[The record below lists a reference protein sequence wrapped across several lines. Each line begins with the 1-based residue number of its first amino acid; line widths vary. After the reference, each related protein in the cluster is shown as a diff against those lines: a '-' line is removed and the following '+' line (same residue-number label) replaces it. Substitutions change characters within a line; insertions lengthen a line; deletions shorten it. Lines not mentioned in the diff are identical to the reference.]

1 MAQDILRQLQDIR
14 QKALDNLEAQ
24 HQELLFKTIQRLE
37 REVVNIASEL
47 PSRTGTLFNTRLAIE
62 IRPKLQQ
69 AIEELYLK
77 PVQTFIKDYDKI
89 AGTIVATYGKLSE
102 QKNLKGELLIPKEF
116 AQITEADLVVIQ
128 QLKKLAFTNFQN
140 LGNELANT
148 LAGEVYQSTLVGRSF
163 NDMVQTIREKING
176 IYQFSDNKK
185 AQQLVEYISNNPDGA
200 EVNIAIDELKQVYGR
215 NTQGDSFVK
224 YASLL
229 VTDSI
234 MGFDG
239 QLAKYR
245 ADALGLGSFL
255 YYGSIIK
262 DSRDFCRK
270 HTGKVYTEEE
280 INQIWASD
288 TGQGRDQGSPF
299 IVRGGYNCRHSWQPV
314 DPSWVDEEGNSTI

>member
-1 MAQDILRQLQDIR
+1 MAQDILQQLQAIR
-14 QKALDNLEAQ
+14 ERTIDNLEAQ
-24 HQELLFKTIQRLE
+24 HQELLFKTLRRLE
-37 REVVNIASEL
+37 QEVVNIASEL
-47 PSRTGTLFNTRLAIE
+47 PTKTGELYSTRLAIE
-62 IRPKLQQ
+62 IRPRLQQ
-69 AIEELYLK
+69 AIEEFYLK

-89 AGTIVATYGKLSE
+89 AGVIVATYGKLPIPPE
-102 QKNLKGELLIPKEF
+102 FKN
-116 AQITEADLVVIQ
+116 ITQADLVTIQ
-128 QLKKLAFTNFQN
+128 QLKQLAFTNFQN

-185 AQQLVEYISNNPDGA
+185 AQQLVEYIANNPDGA
-200 EVNIAIDELKQVYGR
+200 EVNTAIDELKQVYGR
-215 NTQGDSFVK
+215 TSEGDSFVK

-239 QLAKYR
+239 QLAKFR
-245 ADALGLGSFL
+245 ADELGLTSYL

-270 HTGKVYTEEE
+270 HAGKVYTEEQ
-280 INQIWASD
+280 IRQIWAND

-299 IVRGGYNCRHSWQPV
+299 IVRGGYNCRHSWQPI
-314 DPSWVDEEGNSTI
+314 DPSWVDEEGNSTL

>member
-1 MAQDILRQLQDIR
+1 MAQDILRQLQEIR

-47 PSRTGTLFNTRLAIE
+47 PTRTGELYSTRLAIE
-62 IRPKLQQ
+62 IKPRLQQ

-77 PVQTFIKDYDKI
+77 PVQSFIKDYDKI
-89 AGTIVATYGKLSE
+89 AGVIVASYGKLP
-102 QKNLKGELLIPKEF
+102 IPPEF
-116 AQITEADLVVIQ
+116 KSITEADLVVIQ
-128 QLKKLAFTNFQN
+128 QLKRLAFTNFQN

-200 EVNIAIDELKQVYGR
+200 EVDTAIDELKQVYGR
-215 NTQGDSFVK
+215 STQGDSFVK

-239 QLAKYR
+239 QLAKFR
-245 ADALGLGSFL
+245 ADELGLNSYL

-270 HTGKVYTEEE
+270 HTGKVYTEEQ
-280 INQIWASD
+280 INQIWAND
-288 TGQGRDQGSPF
+288 TAQGRDQGSPF

-314 DPSWVDEEGNSTI
+314 DPSWVDDEGNSTI

>member
-1 MAQDILRQLQDIR
+1 VAQDILQQLQAIR
-14 QKALDNLEAQ
+14 ERTIDNLEAQ
-24 HQELLFKTIQRLE
+24 HQELLFKTLRRLE
-37 REVVNIASEL
+37 QEVVNIASEL
-47 PSRTGTLFNTRLAIE
+47 PNKTGELYSTRLAIE
-62 IRPKLQQ
+62 IRPRLQQ
-69 AIEELYLK
+69 AIEEFYLK

-89 AGTIVATYGKLSE
+89 AGVIVATYGKLPIPAE
-102 QKNLKGELLIPKEF
+102 FKN
-116 AQITEADLVVIQ
+116 ITQADLVTIQ
-128 QLKKLAFTNFQN
+128 QLKQLAFTNFQN

-185 AQQLVEYISNNPDGA
+185 AQQLVEYIANNPDGA
-200 EVNIAIDELKQVYGR
+200 QVETAIDELKQVYGR
-215 NTQGDSFVK
+215 TTAGDSFVK

-239 QLAKYR
+239 QLAKFR
-245 ADALGLGSFL
+245 ADELGLTSYL

-270 HTGKVYTEEE
+270 HAGKVYTEEQIRE
-280 INQIWASD
+280 IWAND

-299 IVRGGYNCRHSWQPV
+299 IVRGGYNCRHSWQPI
-314 DPSWVDEEGNSTI
+314 DPSWVDEEGNSTL

>member
-1 MAQDILRQLQDIR
+1 MAQDILRQLQEIR

-47 PSRTGTLFNTRLAIE
+47 PTRTGELYSTRLAIE
-62 IRPKLQQ
+62 IKPRLQQ

-77 PVQTFIKDYDKI
+77 PVQSFIKDYDKI
-89 AGTIVATYGKLSE
+89 AGVIVASYGKLP
-102 QKNLKGELLIPKEF
+102 IPPEF
-116 AQITEADLVVIQ
+116 KSITEADLVVIQ
-128 QLKKLAFTNFQN
+128 QLKRLAFINFQN

-163 NDMVQTIREKING
+163 NDMVQTVREKING

-200 EVNIAIDELKQVYGR
+200 EVNTAIDELKQVYGR
-215 NTQGDSFVK
+215 NTEGDSFVK

-239 QLAKYR
+239 QLAKFR
-245 ADALGLGSFL
+245 ADELGLSSYL

-270 HTGKVYTEEE
+270 HTGKVYTEEQ
-280 INQIWASD
+280 INQIWAND
-288 TGQGRDQGSPF
+288 TAQGRDQGSPF

-314 DPSWVDEEGNSTI
+314 DPSWVDDEGNSTI

>member
-1 MAQDILRQLQDIR
+1 VAQDILRQLQEIR

-37 REVVNIASEL
+37 REVVSIASEL
-47 PSRTGTLFNTRLAIE
+47 PTRTGELYSTRLAIE
-62 IRPKLQQ
+62 IKPKLQQ

-89 AGTIVATYGKLSE
+89 AGVIVASYGKL
-102 QKNLKGELLIPKEF
+102 PVPAEF
-116 AQITEADLVVIQ
+116 KSITEADLVVIQ
-128 QLKKLAFTNFQN
+128 QLKRLAFTNFQN

-163 NDMVQTIREKING
+163 NNMVETIREKING

-185 AQQLVEYISNNPDGA
+185 AQQLVEYIANNPDGA
-200 EVNIAIDELKQVYGR
+200 EVNTAIDELKQTYGR
-215 NTQGDSFVK
+215 TTEGDSFVK

-239 QLAKYR
+239 QLAKFR
-245 ADALGLGSFL
+245 ADELGFNSYL

-262 DSRDFCRK
+262 DSRDFCIK

-280 INQIWASD
+280 INEIWAND
-288 TGQGRDQGSPF
+288 TKQGRDQGSPF
-299 IVRGGYNCRHSWQPV
+299 IVRGGYNCRHSWQPI
-314 DPSWVDEEGNSTI
+314 DPSWVDEEGNTTI

>member
-1 MAQDILRQLQDIR
+1 MAQDILRQLQEIR

-37 REVVNIASEL
+37 REVINIASEL
-47 PSRTGTLFNTRLAIE
+47 PTKTGELYSTRLAIE
-62 IRPKLQQ
+62 IKPRLQQ

-77 PVQTFIKDYDKI
+77 PVQSFIKDYDKI
-89 AGTIVATYGKLSE
+89 AGVIVASYGKLP
-102 QKNLKGELLIPKEF
+102 IPPEF
-116 AQITEADLVVIQ
+116 KSITEADLVVIQ
-128 QLKKLAFTNFQN
+128 QLKRLAFTNFQN

-200 EVNIAIDELKQVYGR
+200 EVDTAIDELKQVYGR

-239 QLAKYR
+239 QLAKFR
-245 ADALGLGSFL
+245 ADELGLNSYL

-270 HTGKVYTEEE
+270 HTGKVYTEEQ
-280 INQIWASD
+280 INQIWAND
-288 TGQGRDQGSPF
+288 TAQGRDQGSPF

-314 DPSWVDEEGNSTI
+314 DPSWVDDEGNSTI

>member
-1 MAQDILRQLQDIR
+1 VAQDILRQLQEIK

-37 REVVNIASEL
+37 REVVSIASEL
-47 PSRTGTLFNTRLAIE
+47 PTRTGELYSTRLAIE
-62 IRPKLQQ
+62 IKPKLQQ

-89 AGTIVATYGKLSE
+89 AGVIVASYGKLP
-102 QKNLKGELLIPKEF
+102 IPPEF
-116 AQITEADLVVIQ
+116 KSITEADLVVIQ
-128 QLKKLAFTNFQN
+128 QLKRLAFTNFQN

-200 EVNIAIDELKQVYGR
+200 EVDTAIDELKQVYGR

-224 YASLL
+224 YASIL

-239 QLAKYR
+239 QLAKFR
-245 ADALGLGSFL
+245 ADELGLGSYL

-270 HTGKVYTEEE
+270 HTGKVYTEEQ
-280 INQIWASD
+280 INQIWAND
-288 TGQGRDQGSPF
+288 TAQGRDQGSPF
-299 IVRGGYNCRHSWQPV
+299 IVRGGYNCRHSWQPI
-314 DPSWVDEEGNSTI
+314 DPSWVDEEGNTTI

>member
-1 MAQDILRQLQDIR
+1 MAQDILQQLQAIR
-14 QKALDNLEAQ
+14 ERTIDNLEAQ
-24 HQELLFKTIQRLE
+24 HQELLFKTLRRLE
-37 REVVNIASEL
+37 QEVVNIASEL
-47 PSRTGTLFNTRLAIE
+47 PTKTGELYSTRLAIE
-62 IRPKLQQ
+62 IRPRLQQ
-69 AIEELYLK
+69 AIEEFYLK

-89 AGTIVATYGKLSE
+89 AGVIVATYGKLPIPPE
-102 QKNLKGELLIPKEF
+102 FKN
-116 AQITEADLVVIQ
+116 ITQADLVTIQ
-128 QLKKLAFTNFQN
+128 QLKQLAFTNFQN

-185 AQQLVEYISNNPDGA
+185 AQQLVEYIANNPDGA
-200 EVNIAIDELKQVYGR
+200 EVETAIDELKQVYGR
-215 NTQGDSFVK
+215 TSAGDSFVK

-239 QLAKYR
+239 QLAKFR
-245 ADALGLGSFL
+245 ADELGLTSYL

-270 HTGKVYTEEE
+270 HAGKVYTEEQIKE
-280 INQIWASD
+280 IWAND
-288 TGQGRDQGSPF
+288 TAQGRDQGSPF

-314 DPSWVDEEGNSTI
+314 DPSWVDEEGNSTL

>member
-1 MAQDILRQLQDIR
+1 MAQDILQQLQAIR
-14 QKALDNLEAQ
+14 ERTIDNLEAQ
-24 HQELLFKTIQRLE
+24 HQELLFKTLRRLE
-37 REVVNIASEL
+37 QEVVNIASEL
-47 PSRTGTLFNTRLAIE
+47 PNKTGELYSTRLAIE
-62 IRPKLQQ
+62 IRPRLQQ
-69 AIEELYLK
+69 AIEEFYLK

-89 AGTIVATYGKLSE
+89 AGVIVATYGKLPIPPE
-102 QKNLKGELLIPKEF
+102 FKN
-116 AQITEADLVVIQ
+116 ITQADLVTIQ
-128 QLKKLAFTNFQN
+128 QLKQLAFTNFQN

-185 AQQLVEYISNNPDGA
+185 AQQLVEYIANNPDGA
-200 EVNIAIDELKQVYGR
+200 EVETAIDELKQVYGR
-215 NTQGDSFVK
+215 TSAGDSFVK

-239 QLAKYR
+239 QLAKFR
-245 ADALGLGSFL
+245 ADELGLTSYL

-270 HTGKVYTEEE
+270 HAGKVYTEEQIRE
-280 INQIWASD
+280 IWAND

-299 IVRGGYNCRHSWQPV
+299 IVRGGYNCRHSWQPI
-314 DPSWVDEEGNSTI
+314 DPSWVDEEGNSTL

>member
-1 MAQDILRQLQDIR
+1 MAQDILQQLQAIR
-14 QKALDNLEAQ
+14 ERTIDNLEAQ
-24 HQELLFKTIQRLE
+24 HQELLFKTLRRLE
-37 REVVNIASEL
+37 QEVVNIASEL
-47 PSRTGTLFNTRLAIE
+47 PTKTGELYSTRLAIE
-62 IRPKLQQ
+62 IRPRLQQ
-69 AIEELYLK
+69 AIEEFYLK

-89 AGTIVATYGKLSE
+89 AGVIVATYGKLPIPPE
-102 QKNLKGELLIPKEF
+102 FKN
-116 AQITEADLVVIQ
+116 ITQADLVTIQ
-128 QLKKLAFTNFQN
+128 QLKQLAFTNFQN

-185 AQQLVEYISNNPDGA
+185 AQQLVEYIANNPDGA
-200 EVNIAIDELKQVYGR
+200 EVNTAIDELKQVYGR
-215 NTQGDSFVK
+215 TSEGDSFVK

-239 QLAKYR
+239 QLAKFR
-245 ADALGLGSFL
+245 ADELGLTSYL

-262 DSRDFCRK
+262 DSRNFCRK
-270 HTGKVYTEEE
+270 HAGKVYTEEQ
-280 INQIWASD
+280 IRQIWAND

-299 IVRGGYNCRHSWQPV
+299 IVRGGYNCRHSWQPI
-314 DPSWVDEEGNSTI
+314 DPSWVDEEGNSTL

>member
-1 MAQDILRQLQDIR
+1 MAQDILRQLQEIR

-47 PSRTGTLFNTRLAIE
+47 PTRTGELYSTRLAIE
-62 IRPKLQQ
+62 IKPRLQQ

-77 PVQTFIKDYDKI
+77 PVQSFIKDYDKI
-89 AGTIVATYGKLSE
+89 AGVIVASYGKLP
-102 QKNLKGELLIPKEF
+102 IPPEF
-116 AQITEADLVVIQ
+116 KSITEADLVVIQ
-128 QLKKLAFTNFQN
+128 QLKRLAFTNFQN

-163 NDMVQTIREKING
+163 NDMVQTVREKING

-200 EVNIAIDELKQVYGR
+200 EVNTAIDELKQVYGR
-215 NTQGDSFVK
+215 NTEGDSFVK

-239 QLAKYR
+239 QLAKFR
-245 ADALGLGSFL
+245 ADELGLSSYL

-280 INQIWASD
+280 INQIWAND
-288 TGQGRDQGSPF
+288 TAQGRDQGSPF

-314 DPSWVDEEGNSTI
+314 DPSWVDDEGNSTI

>member
-1 MAQDILRQLQDIR
+1 MAQDILQQLQAIR
-14 QKALDNLEAQ
+14 ERTIDNLEAQ
-24 HQELLFKTIQRLE
+24 HQELLFKTLRRLE
-37 REVVNIASEL
+37 QEVVNIASEL
-47 PSRTGTLFNTRLAIE
+47 PTKTGELYSTRIAIE

-69 AIEELYLK
+69 AIEEFYLK

-89 AGTIVATYGKLSE
+89 AGVIVATYGKIPIPLE
-102 QKNLKGELLIPKEF
+102 FKN
-116 AQITEADLVVIQ
+116 ITQADLVTIQ
-128 QLKKLAFTNFQN
+128 QLKQLAFTNFQN

-185 AQQLVEYISNNPDGA
+185 AQQLVEYIANNPDGA
-200 EVNIAIDELKQVYGR
+200 EVNTAIDELKQVYGR
-215 NTQGDSFVK
+215 TSEGDSFVK

-239 QLAKYR
+239 QLAKFR
-245 ADALGLGSFL
+245 ADELGLTSYL

-270 HTGKVYTEEE
+270 HAGKVYTEEQ
-280 INQIWASD
+280 IRQIWAND

-299 IVRGGYNCRHSWQPV
+299 IVRGGYNCRHSWQPI
-314 DPSWVDEEGNSTI
+314 DPSWVDEEGNSTL

>member
-1 MAQDILRQLQDIR
+1 MADILKQLQDIR

-37 REVVNIASEL
+37 REVINIASEL
-47 PSRTGTLFNTRLAIE
+47 PTKTGELYSTRLAIE
-62 IRPKLQQ
+62 IKPRLQQ

-89 AGTIVATYGKLSE
+89 AGVIVATYGKLP
-102 QKNLKGELLIPKEF
+102 IPPEF
-116 AQITEADLVVIQ
+116 KQITEADLVVIQ
-128 QLKKLAFTNFQN
+128 QLKRLAFTNFQN

-176 IYQFSDNKK
+176 IYQYSDNKK
-185 AQQLVEYISNNPDGA
+185 AQQLVEYISNNPSGSQVDT
-200 EVNIAIDELKQVYGR
+200 AIDELKQTYGR
-215 NTQGDSFVK
+215 TTQGDSFVK

-262 DSRDFCRK
+262 DSRNFCRL
-270 HTGKVYTEEE
+270 HAGKVYTEEE

>member
-1 MAQDILRQLQDIR
+1 MAQDILRQLQEIR

-47 PSRTGTLFNTRLAIE
+47 PTRTGELYSTRLAIE
-62 IRPKLQQ
+62 IKPRLQQ

-77 PVQTFIKDYDKI
+77 PVQSFIKDYDKI
-89 AGTIVATYGKLSE
+89 AGVIVASYGKLP
-102 QKNLKGELLIPKEF
+102 IPPEF
-116 AQITEADLVVIQ
+116 KSITEADLVVIQ
-128 QLKKLAFTNFQN
+128 QLKRLAFTNFQN

-163 NDMVQTIREKING
+163 NDMVQTVREKING

-200 EVNIAIDELKQVYGR
+200 EVDTAIDELKQVYGR
-215 NTQGDSFVK
+215 NTEGDSFVK

-239 QLAKYR
+239 QLAKFR
-245 ADALGLGSFL
+245 ADELGLNSYL

-270 HTGKVYTEEE
+270 HTGKVYTEEQ
-280 INQIWASD
+280 INQIWAND
-288 TGQGRDQGSPF
+288 TAQGRDQGSPF

-314 DPSWVDEEGNSTI
+314 DPSWVDDEGNSTI

>member
-1 MAQDILRQLQDIR
+1 VAQNILQQLQAIR
-14 QKALDNLEAQ
+14 ERTIDNLEAQ
-24 HQELLFKTIQRLE
+24 HQELLFKTLRRLE
-37 REVVNIASEL
+37 QEVVNIASEL
-47 PSRTGTLFNTRLAIE
+47 PTKTGELYSTRLAIE
-62 IRPKLQQ
+62 IRPRLQQ
-69 AIEELYLK
+69 AIEEFYLK
-77 PVQTFIKDYDKI
+77 PVQTFVKDYDKI
-89 AGTIVATYGKLSE
+89 AGVIVATYGKLPIPPE
-102 QKNLKGELLIPKEF
+102 FKN
-116 AQITEADLVVIQ
+116 ITEADLVTIQ
-128 QLKKLAFTNFQN
+128 QLKRLAFTNFQN

-185 AQQLVEYISNNPDGA
+185 AQQLVEYIANNPDGA
-200 EVNIAIDELKQVYGR
+200 EVNTAIDELKQVYGR
-215 NTQGDSFVK
+215 TSAGDSFVK

-239 QLAKYR
+239 QLAKFR
-245 ADALGLGSFL
+245 ADELGLTSYL

-270 HTGKVYTEEE
+270 HAGKVYTEEQIRE
-280 INQIWASD
+280 IWANDS
-288 TGQGRDQGSPF
+288 GQGRDLGSPF
-299 IVRGGYNCRHSWQPV
+299 IVRGGYNCRHSWQPI

>member
-1 MAQDILRQLQDIR
+1 VAQDILRQLQEIR

-47 PSRTGTLFNTRLAIE
+47 PTRTGELYSTRLAIE
-62 IRPKLQQ
+62 IKPRLQQ

-77 PVQTFIKDYDKI
+77 PVQSFIKDYDKI
-89 AGTIVATYGKLSE
+89 AGVIVASYGKLP
-102 QKNLKGELLIPKEF
+102 IPPEF
-116 AQITEADLVVIQ
+116 KSITEADLVVIQ
-128 QLKKLAFTNFQN
+128 QLKRLAFTNFQN

-163 NDMVQTIREKING
+163 NDMVQTVREKING

-185 AQQLVEYISNNPDGA
+185 AQQLVEYIANNPDGA
-200 EVNIAIDELKQVYGR
+200 EVNTAIDELKQVYGR
-215 NTQGDSFVK
+215 NTEGDSFVK

-239 QLAKYR
+239 QLAKFR
-245 ADALGLGSFL
+245 ADELGLSSYL

-270 HTGKVYTEEE
+270 HTGKVYTEEQ
-280 INQIWASD
+280 INQIWAND
-288 TGQGRDQGSPF
+288 TAQGRDQGSPF

-314 DPSWVDEEGNSTI
+314 DPSWVDDEGNSTI

>member
-37 REVVNIASEL
+37 REVVSIASEL
-47 PSRTGTLFNTRLAIE
+47 PTRTGELYSTRLAIE
-62 IRPKLQQ
+62 IKPKLQQ

-77 PVQTFIKDYDKI
+77 PTQTFIKDYDKI
-89 AGTIVATYGKLSE
+89 AGVIVATYGKLP
-102 QKNLKGELLIPKEF
+102 IPPEF
-116 AQITEADLVVIQ
+116 KSITEADLVIIQ
-128 QLKKLAFTNFQN
+128 QLKRLAFTNFQN

-185 AQQLVEYISNNPDGA
+185 AQQLVEYIANNPNGSQVDT
-200 EVNIAIDELKQVYGR
+200 AIDELKQTYGR
-215 NTQGDSFVK
+215 TTQGDSFVK
-224 YASLL
+224 YAGLL

-245 ADALGLGSFL
+245 ADALGLNSYL

-262 DSRDFCRK
+262 DSRDFCRL
-270 HTGKVYTEEE
+270 HAGKVYTEEQ
-280 INQIWASD
+280 INQIWSND

-299 IVRGGYNCRHSWQPV
+299 IVRGGYNCRHSWQPI

>member
-1 MAQDILRQLQDIR
+1 MAQDILRQLQEIR

-47 PSRTGTLFNTRLAIE
+47 PTRTGELYSTRLAIE
-62 IRPKLQQ
+62 IKPRLQQ

-77 PVQTFIKDYDKI
+77 PVQSFIKDYDKI
-89 AGTIVATYGKLSE
+89 AGVIVASYGKLP
-102 QKNLKGELLIPKEF
+102 IPPEF
-116 AQITEADLVVIQ
+116 KSITEADLVVIQ
-128 QLKKLAFTNFQN
+128 QLKRLAFTNFQN

-200 EVNIAIDELKQVYGR
+200 EVDTAIDELKQVYGR

-239 QLAKYR
+239 QLAKFR
-245 ADALGLGSFL
+245 ADELGLNNYL

-270 HTGKVYTEEE
+270 HTGKVYTEEQ
-280 INQIWASD
+280 INQIWAND
-288 TGQGRDQGSPF
+288 TAQGRDQGSPF

-314 DPSWVDEEGNSTI
+314 DPSWLDDEGNSTI

>member
-1 MAQDILRQLQDIR
+1 MAQDILRQLQEIR

-37 REVVNIASEL
+37 REVVSIASEL
-47 PSRTGTLFNTRLAIE
+47 PTRTGELYSTRLAIE
-62 IRPKLQQ
+62 IKPKLQQ

-77 PVQTFIKDYDKI
+77 PTQTFIKDYDKI
-89 AGTIVATYGKLSE
+89 AGVIVATYGKLP
-102 QKNLKGELLIPKEF
+102 IPPEF
-116 AQITEADLVVIQ
+116 KSITEADLVVIQ
-128 QLKKLAFTNFQN
+128 QLKRLAFTNFQN

-185 AQQLVEYISNNPDGA
+185 AQQLVDYIANNPNGSQVDT
-200 EVNIAIDELKQVYGR
+200 AIDELKQTYGR
-215 NTQGDSFVK
+215 TTQGDSFVK
-224 YASLL
+224 YAGLL

-245 ADALGLGSFL
+245 ADALGLNSYL

-262 DSRDFCRK
+262 DSRDFCRL
-270 HTGKVYTEEE
+270 HAGKVYTEEQ
-280 INQIWASD
+280 INQIWSND

-299 IVRGGYNCRHSWQPV
+299 IVRGGYNCRHSWQPI

>member
-1 MAQDILRQLQDIR
+1 VAQDILRQLQEIK

-37 REVVNIASEL
+37 REVVSIASEL
-47 PSRTGTLFNTRLAIE
+47 PTRTGELYSTRLAIE
-62 IRPKLQQ
+62 IKPKLQQ

-89 AGTIVATYGKLSE
+89 AGVIVASYGKLP
-102 QKNLKGELLIPKEF
+102 IPPEF
-116 AQITEADLVVIQ
+116 KSITEADLVVIQ
-128 QLKKLAFTNFQN
+128 QLKRLAFTNFQN

-200 EVNIAIDELKQVYGR
+200 EVDTAIDELKQVYGR

-224 YASLL
+224 YASIL

-239 QLAKYR
+239 QLAKFR
-245 ADALGLGSFL
+245 ADELGLGSYL

-270 HTGKVYTEEE
+270 HTGKVYTEEQ
-280 INQIWASD
+280 INQIWAND
-288 TGQGRDQGSPF
+288 TAQGRDQGSPF
-299 IVRGGYNCRHSWQPV
+299 IVRGGYNCRHSWQPI
-314 DPSWVDEEGNSTI
+314 DPSWIDEEGNTTI

>member
-1 MAQDILRQLQDIR
+1 VAQDILRQLQEIK

-37 REVVNIASEL
+37 REVVSIASEL
-47 PSRTGTLFNTRLAIE
+47 PTRTGELYSTRLAIE
-62 IRPKLQQ
+62 IKPKLQQ

-89 AGTIVATYGKLSE
+89 AGVIVASYGKLP
-102 QKNLKGELLIPKEF
+102 IPPEF
-116 AQITEADLVVIQ
+116 KSITEADLVVIQ
-128 QLKKLAFTNFQN
+128 QLKRLAFTNFQN

-200 EVNIAIDELKQVYGR
+200 EVDTAIDELKQVYGR

-224 YASLL
+224 YASIL

-239 QLAKYR
+239 QLAKFR
-245 ADALGLGSFL
+245 ADELGLGSYL

-270 HTGKVYTEEE
+270 HTGKVYTEEQ
-280 INQIWASD
+280 INQIWAND
-288 TGQGRDQGSPF
+288 TAEGRDQGSPF
-299 IVRGGYNCRHSWQPV
+299 IVRGGYNCRHSWQPI
-314 DPSWVDEEGNSTI
+314 DPSWIDEEGNTTI

>member
-1 MAQDILRQLQDIR
+1 VAQDILQQLQAIR
-14 QKALDNLEAQ
+14 ERTIDNLEAQ
-24 HQELLFKTIQRLE
+24 HQELLFKTLRRLE
-37 REVVNIASEL
+37 QEVVNIASEL
-47 PSRTGTLFNTRLAIE
+47 PTKTGELYSTRLAIE
-62 IRPKLQQ
+62 IRPRLQQ
-69 AIEELYLK
+69 AIEEFYLK

-89 AGTIVATYGKLSE
+89 AGVIVATYGKLPIPPE
-102 QKNLKGELLIPKEF
+102 FKN
-116 AQITEADLVVIQ
+116 ITEADLVTIQ
-128 QLKKLAFTNFQN
+128 QLKRIAFTNFQN

-185 AQQLVEYISNNPDGA
+185 AQQLVEYIANNPDGT
-200 EVNIAIDELKQVYGR
+200 EVKTAIDELKQVYGR
-215 NTQGDSFVK
+215 TSEGDSFVK

-239 QLAKYR
+239 QLAKFR
-245 ADALGLGSFL
+245 ADELGLSSYL

-270 HTGKVYTEEE
+270 HSGKVYNEEQIRE
-280 INQIWASD
+280 IWAND

-299 IVRGGYNCRHSWQPV
+299 IVRGGYNCRHSWQPI
-314 DPSWVDEEGNSTI
+314 DPSWVDEEGNSTL

>member
-1 MAQDILRQLQDIR
+1 MAQDILQQLQAIR
-14 QKALDNLEAQ
+14 ERTIDNLEAQ
-24 HQELLFKTIQRLE
+24 HQELLFKTLRRLE
-37 REVVNIASEL
+37 QEVVNIASEL
-47 PSRTGTLFNTRLAIE
+47 PTKTGELYSTRLAIE
-62 IRPKLQQ
+62 IRPRLQQ
-69 AIEELYLK
+69 TIEEFYLK

-89 AGTIVATYGKLSE
+89 AGVIVATYGKLPIPAE
-102 QKNLKGELLIPKEF
+102 FKN
-116 AQITEADLVVIQ
+116 ITQADLVTIQ
-128 QLKKLAFTNFQN
+128 QLKQLAFTNFQN

-185 AQQLVEYISNNPDGA
+185 AQQLVEYIANNPDGA
-200 EVNIAIDELKQVYGR
+200 EVNTAIDELKQVYGR
-215 NTQGDSFVK
+215 TSEGDSFVK

-239 QLAKYR
+239 QLAKFR
-245 ADALGLGSFL
+245 ADELGLTSYL

-270 HTGKVYTEEE
+270 HAGKVYTEEQ
-280 INQIWASD
+280 IRQIWAND

-299 IVRGGYNCRHSWQPV
+299 IVRGGYNCRHSWQPI
-314 DPSWVDEEGNSTI
+314 DPSWVDEEGNSTL

>member
-1 MAQDILRQLQDIR
+1 VAQDILRQLQEIR

-37 REVVNIASEL
+37 REVVSIASEL
-47 PSRTGTLFNTRLAIE
+47 PTRTGELYSTRLAIE
-62 IRPKLQQ
+62 IKPKLQQ

-89 AGTIVATYGKLSE
+89 AGVIVASYGKL
-102 QKNLKGELLIPKEF
+102 PVPVEF
-116 AQITEADLVVIQ
+116 KSITEADLVVIQ
-128 QLKKLAFTNFQN
+128 QLKRLAFTNFQN

-163 NDMVQTIREKING
+163 NNMVETIREKING

-185 AQQLVEYISNNPDGA
+185 AQQLVEYISNNPDGSQ
-200 EVNIAIDELKQVYGR
+200 VDTAIDELKQTYGR
-215 NTQGDSFVK
+215 TTEGDSFVK

-239 QLAKYR
+239 QLAKFR
-245 ADALGLGSFL
+245 ADELGFNSYL

-262 DSRDFCRK
+262 DSRDFCIK

-280 INQIWASD
+280 INQIWAND
-288 TGQGRDQGSPF
+288 TKQGRDQGSPF
-299 IVRGGYNCRHSWQPV
+299 IVRGGYNCRHSWQPI
-314 DPSWVDEEGNSTI
+314 DPSWVDEEGNTTI

>member
-1 MAQDILRQLQDIR
+1 MAQDILRQLQEIR
-14 QKALDNLEAQ
+14 QKALDNLEEQ

-47 PSRTGTLFNTRLAIE
+47 PTRTGELYSTRLAIE
-62 IRPKLQQ
+62 IKPRLQQ

-77 PVQTFIKDYDKI
+77 PVQSFIKDYDKI
-89 AGTIVATYGKLSE
+89 AGVIVASYGKLP
-102 QKNLKGELLIPKEF
+102 IPLEF
-116 AQITEADLVVIQ
+116 KSITEADLVVIQ
-128 QLKKLAFTNFQN
+128 QLKRLAFTNFQN

-163 NDMVQTIREKING
+163 NDMVQTVREKING

-200 EVNIAIDELKQVYGR
+200 EVNTAIDELKQVYGR
-215 NTQGDSFVK
+215 NTEGDSFVK

-239 QLAKYR
+239 QLAKFR
-245 ADALGLGSFL
+245 ADELGLSSYL

-270 HTGKVYTEEE
+270 HTGKVYTEEQ
-280 INQIWASD
+280 INQIWAND
-288 TGQGRDQGSPF
+288 TAQGRDQGSPF

-314 DPSWVDEEGNSTI
+314 DPSWVDDEGNSTI

>member
-1 MAQDILRQLQDIR
+1 MAQDILRQLQEIR

-47 PSRTGTLFNTRLAIE
+47 PTRTGELYSTRLAIE
-62 IRPKLQQ
+62 IKPRLQQ

-77 PVQTFIKDYDKI
+77 PVQSFIKDYDKI
-89 AGTIVATYGKLSE
+89 AGVIVASYGKLP
-102 QKNLKGELLIPKEF
+102 IPPEF
-116 AQITEADLVVIQ
+116 KSITEADLVVIQ
-128 QLKKLAFTNFQN
+128 QLKRLAFTNFQN

-200 EVNIAIDELKQVYGR
+200 EVDTAIDELKQVYGR
-215 NTQGDSFVK
+215 STQGDSFVK

-239 QLAKYR
+239 QLAKFR
-245 ADALGLGSFL
+245 ADELGLSSYL

-270 HTGKVYTEEE
+270 HTGKVYTEEQ
-280 INQIWASD
+280 INQIWAND
-288 TGQGRDQGSPF
+288 TAQGRDQGSPF

-314 DPSWVDEEGNSTI
+314 DPSWVDDEGNSTI

>member
-1 MAQDILRQLQDIR
+1 VAQDILQQLQAIR
-14 QKALDNLEAQ
+14 ERTIDNLEAQ
-24 HQELLFKTIQRLE
+24 HQELLFKTLRRLE
-37 REVVNIASEL
+37 QEVVNIASEL
-47 PSRTGTLFNTRLAIE
+47 PNKTGELYSTRLAIE
-62 IRPKLQQ
+62 IRPRLQQ
-69 AIEELYLK
+69 AIEEFYLK

-89 AGTIVATYGKLSE
+89 AGVIVATYGKLPIPPE
-102 QKNLKGELLIPKEF
+102 FKN
-116 AQITEADLVVIQ
+116 ITQADLVTIQ
-128 QLKKLAFTNFQN
+128 QLKQLAFTNFQN

-185 AQQLVEYISNNPDGA
+185 AQQLVEYIANNPDGA
-200 EVNIAIDELKQVYGR
+200 EVETAIDELKQVYGR
-215 NTQGDSFVK
+215 TSAGDSFVK

-239 QLAKYR
+239 QLAKFR
-245 ADALGLGSFL
+245 ADELGLTSYL

-270 HTGKVYTEEE
+270 HAGKVYTEEQIRE
-280 INQIWASD
+280 IWAND

-299 IVRGGYNCRHSWQPV
+299 IVRGGYNCRHSWQPI
-314 DPSWVDEEGNSTI
+314 DPSWVDEEGNSTL

>member
-1 MAQDILRQLQDIR
+1 MAQDILQQLQAIR
-14 QKALDNLEAQ
+14 ERTIDNLEAQ
-24 HQELLFKTIQRLE
+24 HQELLFKTLRRLE
-37 REVVNIASEL
+37 QEVVNIASEL
-47 PSRTGTLFNTRLAIE
+47 PTKTGELYSTRIAIE
-62 IRPKLQQ
+62 IRPRLQQ
-69 AIEELYLK
+69 AIEEFYLK
-77 PVQTFIKDYDKI
+77 PVQTFVKDYDKI
-89 AGTIVATYGKLSE
+89 AGVIVATYGKLPIPPE
-102 QKNLKGELLIPKEF
+102 FKN
-116 AQITEADLVVIQ
+116 ITQADLVTIQ
-128 QLKKLAFTNFQN
+128 QLKQLAFTNFQN

-185 AQQLVEYISNNPDGA
+185 AQQLVEYIANNPDGA
-200 EVNIAIDELKQVYGR
+200 EVETAIDELKQVYGR
-215 NTQGDSFVK
+215 TTAGDSFVK

-239 QLAKYR
+239 QLAKFR
-245 ADALGLGSFL
+245 ADELGLTSYL

-270 HTGKVYTEEE
+270 HAGKVYTEEQ
-280 INQIWASD
+280 IRQIWAND

-299 IVRGGYNCRHSWQPV
+299 IVRGGYNCRHSWQPI
-314 DPSWVDEEGNSTI
+314 DPSWVDEEGNSTL

>member
-1 MAQDILRQLQDIR
+1 MAQDILQQLQAIR
-14 QKALDNLEAQ
+14 ERTIDNLEAQ
-24 HQELLFKTIQRLE
+24 HQELLFKTLRRLE
-37 REVVNIASEL
+37 QEVVNIASEL
-47 PSRTGTLFNTRLAIE
+47 PTKTGELYSTRLAIE
-62 IRPKLQQ
+62 IRPRLQQ
-69 AIEELYLK
+69 AIEEFYLK

-89 AGTIVATYGKLSE
+89 AGVIVATYGKLPIPPE
-102 QKNLKGELLIPKEF
+102 FKN
-116 AQITEADLVVIQ
+116 ITEADLVTIQ
-128 QLKKLAFTNFQN
+128 QLKRIAFTNFQN

-185 AQQLVEYISNNPDGA
+185 AQQLVEYIANNPDGA
-200 EVNIAIDELKQVYGR
+200 EVNTAIDELKQVYGR
-215 NTQGDSFVK
+215 TSEGDSFVK

-239 QLAKYR
+239 QLAKFR
-245 ADALGLGSFL
+245 ADELGLTSYL

-270 HTGKVYTEEE
+270 HAGKVYTEEQ
-280 INQIWASD
+280 IRQIWAND

-299 IVRGGYNCRHSWQPV
+299 IVRGGYNCRHSWQPI
-314 DPSWVDEEGNSTI
+314 DPSWVDEEGNSTL

>member
-1 MAQDILRQLQDIR
+1 MAQDILRQLQEIR

-47 PSRTGTLFNTRLAIE
+47 PTRTGELYSTRLAIE
-62 IRPKLQQ
+62 IKPRLQQ

-77 PVQTFIKDYDKI
+77 PVQSFIKDYDKI
-89 AGTIVATYGKLSE
+89 AGVIVASYGKLP
-102 QKNLKGELLIPKEF
+102 IPPEF
-116 AQITEADLVVIQ
+116 KSITEADLVVIQ
-128 QLKKLAFTNFQN
+128 QLKRLAFTNFQN

-163 NDMVQTIREKING
+163 NDMVQTVREKING

-200 EVNIAIDELKQVYGR
+200 EVNTAIDELKQVYGR

-239 QLAKYR
+239 QLAKFR
-245 ADALGLGSFL
+245 ADELGLSSYL

-270 HTGKVYTEEE
+270 HTGKVYTEEQ
-280 INQIWASD
+280 INQIWAND
-288 TGQGRDQGSPF
+288 TAQGRDQGSPF

-314 DPSWVDEEGNSTI
+314 DPSWVDDEGNSTI

>member
-1 MAQDILRQLQDIR
+1 MAQDILRQLQEIR

-47 PSRTGTLFNTRLAIE
+47 PTRTGELYSTRLAIE
-62 IRPKLQQ
+62 IKPRLQQ

-77 PVQTFIKDYDKI
+77 PVQSFIKDYDKI
-89 AGTIVATYGKLSE
+89 AGVIVASYGKLP
-102 QKNLKGELLIPKEF
+102 IPPEF
-116 AQITEADLVVIQ
+116 KSITEADLVVIQ
-128 QLKKLAFTNFQN
+128 QLKRLAFTNFQN

-163 NDMVQTIREKING
+163 NDMVQTVREKING

-200 EVNIAIDELKQVYGR
+200 EVDTAIDELKQVYGR

-239 QLAKYR
+239 QLAKFR
-245 ADALGLGSFL
+245 ADELGLNSYL

-270 HTGKVYTEEE
+270 HTGKVYTEEQ
-280 INQIWASD
+280 INQIWAND
-288 TGQGRDQGSPF
+288 TAQGRDQGSPF
-299 IVRGGYNCRHSWQPV
+299 IVRGGYNCRHSWQPI
-314 DPSWVDEEGNSTI
+314 DPSWVDDEGNSTI

>member
-1 MAQDILRQLQDIR
+1 MAQDILRQLQEIR

-37 REVVNIASEL
+37 REVINIASEL
-47 PSRTGTLFNTRLAIE
+47 PTRTGELYSTRLAIE
-62 IRPKLQQ
+62 IKPKLQQ

-89 AGTIVATYGKLSE
+89 AGVIVASYGKLP
-102 QKNLKGELLIPKEF
+102 IPPEF
-116 AQITEADLVVIQ
+116 KSITEADLVVIQ
-128 QLKKLAFTNFQN
+128 QLKRLAFTNFQN

-185 AQQLVEYISNNPDGA
+185 AQQLVEYIANNPNGSQVDT
-200 EVNIAIDELKQVYGR
+200 AIDELKQTYGR
-215 NTQGDSFVK
+215 TTQGDSFVK

-245 ADALGLGSFL
+245 ADALGLNSYL

-262 DSRDFCRK
+262 DSRDFCRL
-270 HTGKVYTEEE
+270 HAGKVYTEEQ
-280 INQIWASD
+280 INQIWSND

-299 IVRGGYNCRHSWQPV
+299 IVRGGYNCRHSWQPI
-314 DPSWVDEEGNSTI
+314 DPSWVDEKGNSTI

>member
-1 MAQDILRQLQDIR
+1 MAQDILQQLQAIR
-14 QKALDNLEAQ
+14 ERTIDNLEAQ
-24 HQELLFKTIQRLE
+24 HQELLFKTLRRLE
-37 REVVNIASEL
+37 QEVVNIASEL
-47 PSRTGTLFNTRLAIE
+47 PTKTGELYSTRIAIE

-69 AIEELYLK
+69 AIEEFYLK

-89 AGTIVATYGKLSE
+89 AGVIVATYGKLPIPPE
-102 QKNLKGELLIPKEF
+102 FKN
-116 AQITEADLVVIQ
+116 ITQADLVTIK
-128 QLKKLAFTNFQN
+128 QLKQLAFTNFQN

-185 AQQLVEYISNNPDGA
+185 AQQLVEYIANNPDGT
-200 EVNIAIDELKQVYGR
+200 EVKTAIDELKQVYGR
-215 NTQGDSFVK
+215 TSEGDSFVK

-239 QLAKYR
+239 QLAKFR
-245 ADALGLGSFL
+245 ADELGLSSYL

-270 HTGKVYTEEE
+270 HAGKVYTEEQ
-280 INQIWASD
+280 IRQIWAND

-299 IVRGGYNCRHSWQPV
+299 IVRGGYNCRHSWQPI
-314 DPSWVDEEGNSTI
+314 DPSWVDEEGNSTL